1 MSIEITI
8 TDNEFQDFI
17 IHSERYALRRNTY
30 IVSNVHETIK
40 KYFKRL
46 SNNTLSVLIRDIENE
61 LPYDM
66 PLGLLWRLKTE
77 RGKWLIFKT
86 KELVMSNDTFMLI
99 IAINLSVIQI
109 FGLLE
114 KLYQQKLAED
124 EMLFELKIWLME
136 RGRNV

>member
-40 KYFKRL
+40 KYLKRL

-66 PLGLLWRLKTE
+66 PLGLLWRDLLYTLREESDK
-77 RGKWLIFKT
+77 R
-86 KELVMSNDTFMLI
+86 KE
-99 IAINLSVIQI
+99 Q
-109 FGLLE
+109 
-114 KLYQQKLAED
+114 
-124 EMLFELKIWLME
+124 
-136 RGRNV
+136 

>member
-1 MSIEITI
+1 
-8 TDNEFQDFI
+8 
-17 IHSERYALRRNTY
+17 
-30 IVSNVHETIK
+30 
-40 KYFKRL
+40 
-46 SNNTLSVLIRDIENE
+46 
-61 LPYDM
+61 M